1 MYEETL
7 LEMTGSVERVVFRNE
22 KNGYTVLELNNG
34 QELVTVVGTIPWVSA
49 GEELRVIGNWSSHP
63 NFGTQFK
70 VEAFER
76 SKPATA
82 VAMLKYL
89 SSGAIKGIGAATAAR
104 IVDTF
109 VDNTLHILEEE
120 PERLSSIKGIT
131 RDKARKIGE
140 EFQRV
145 HGIREMMLSLGQ
157 YGISPEEAVRIWKQF
172 GPQAVERV
180 QENPYCLCDDGLN
193 IGFSRADDI
202 AASLERPQDDICRLR
217 AGLVYVLKHNIG
229 NGHTCLPVEKLLAA
243 TAGMLGVDVSL
254 TQEAL
259 EQLKQDGSVI
269 SQLFHGR
276 EFIFTPKLHRSE
288 VYAAA
293 RIGMLLRYPAQPIV
307 GIDHYIAV
315 MEQELSIRYAEM
327 QKQAIRKALSQ
338 GMLILTGGP
347 GTGKTTTLNAI
358 IKILERKGE
367 KVLLAAP
374 TGRAAKRMSDLTG
387 KEAKTIHRL
396 LQVEWDENDQPTFAK
411 NEKNNL
417 DCDALVIDELSMVD
431 VTIFEAVLRALP
443 LGCRLILVGDSDQL
457 PSVGPGNVLG
467 DLIASEML
475 PVVRLNEI
483 FRQSMQSLIVTNAHR
498 IVAGEMP
505 DLSVRTS
512 DFFFLPS
519 SNAADVAETIVG
531 LCAKRLPASE

>member
-1 MYEETL
+1 M
-7 LEMTGSVERVVFRNE
+7 
-22 KNGYTVLELNNG
+22 ELNNG
-34 QELVTVVGTIPWVSA
+34 QELVTVVGTIPGVSA

-109 VDNTLHILEEE
+109 GDNTLHILEEE

-180 QENPYCLCDDGLN
+180 QENPYCLCDGGLN

-229 NGHTCLPVEKLLAA
+229 NGHTCLPEEKLLAA
-243 TAGMLGVDVSL
+243 TAGMLGVDVTL

-293 RIGMLLRYPAQPIV
+293 RIGMLLRYPAQSIV

-315 MEQELSIRYAEM
+315 MEQELSIHYAEM

-367 KVLLAAP
+367 KVLSAAP

-431 VTIFEAVLRALP
+431 VTIFEAVLAGASARLP
-443 LGCRLILVGDSDQL
+443 LDPGGRQRPASQCRARQCAGRSDC
-457 PSVGPGNVLG
+457 LG
-467 DLIASEML
+467 DASGGAFERDFPAVHAEL
-475 PVVRLNEI
+475 DCHKCPPDRGGGDARPLRADKRFLLFAQQQCRRCGGDHRRPLRQAPARQLWI
-483 FRQSMQSLIVTNAHR
+483 FPHGGHS
-498 IVAGEMP
+498 GP
-505 DLSVRTS
+505 LSR
-512 DFFFLPS
+512 
-519 SNAADVAETIVG
+519 
-531 LCAKRLPASE
+531 